1 MRVSKRARN
10 IFLGTAALLAFLV
23 LMMLL
28 VFGGAH
34 SLGVYVGSN

>member
-10 IFLGTAALLAFLV
+10 MVLGTAALLAFLV
-23 LMMLL
+23 LMLL